1 MGLDESDYQLIKE
14 LRNELQRLNYLQEKQ
29 IEQQN
34 TIIRLLEKG
43 G

>member
-1 MGLDESDYQLIKE
+1 MGLDESDFQLLKE
-14 LRNELQRLNYLQEKQ
+14 IRSELERLNYLQEKQ

-34 TIIRLLEKG
+34 TIIRLLKKG